1 MAFILITSHFF
12 GIYTTSQLTS
22 NLGTERTEDV
32 SHSHLTRWCIPW
44 GRFVPL
50 ILGMMLRTRESFLR
64 YVVVSQRSSFK
75 NRPIGACWFAKVRNL
90 PAYPCLFLSM
100 NMYSLDV
107 FYLLIEPTGAVTS
120 SFAVTTPCPLS
131 PCSGRV
137 AAWSI
142 NLGASSSASWWRFK
156 SGTYL
161 PIFSED
167 MIQSQSKRVREN
179 HLLLSVWGSELLS
192 FFATKIFFPMAS
204 KYPFYTWSCF
214 PPTTK
219 MQIHSYFYLHGLH
232 RDGPHTSARLF
243 PPSPRWWRPLQQACC
258 LGKPWVSWH
267 EQPTKATLI
276 YFDAA
281 EISLLRWKV

>member
-192 FFATKIFFPMAS
+192 FFATKIFSRWPLNTPFIHGAAS
-204 KYPFYTWSCF
+204 PYDKNADPFLFLSTWV
-214 PPTTK
+214 T
-219 MQIHSYFYLHGLH
+219 
-232 RDGPHTSARLF
+232 
-243 PPSPRWWRPLQQACC
+243 
-258 LGKPWVSWH
+258 
-267 EQPTKATLI
+267 
-276 YFDAA
+276 
-281 EISLLRWKV
+281 